1 MFNWIFFKMENIET
15 TLIIENERDRVTLA
29 WIKKQVSDASIEAA
43 VQTLGGRKPYISN
56 LCKVL
61 KITPPED
68 ITLTPRDVALEHLKA
83 LKQMLEKK
91 KTS

>member
-1 MFNWIFFKMENIET
+1 MENIET

-29 WIKKQVSDASIEAA
+29 WIRKQVSDSSIEAA
-43 VQTLGGRKPYISN
+43 VQMLGGRKPYLSN

-68 ITLTPRDVALEHLKA
+68 IFITPREMALEHLKV

-91 KTS
+91 KTRLSR